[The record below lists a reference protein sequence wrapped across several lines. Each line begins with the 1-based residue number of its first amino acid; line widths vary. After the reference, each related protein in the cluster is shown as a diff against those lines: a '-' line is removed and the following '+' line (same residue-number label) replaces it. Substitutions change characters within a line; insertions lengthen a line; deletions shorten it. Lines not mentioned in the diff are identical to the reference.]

1 MHLKLWK
8 KFKKICRKYKTLKFQ
23 VPILCTCT
31 CSPNI
36 LGIKITQYT
45 VLITLTGLAIFITF
59 ILLFY
64 TMAFCFMV
72 VLGGSTFCA
81 VAALFL
87 MNRLKTSFS
96 EKKLKQ
102 LQRWCVCR
110 QQSGFQG
117 RPNKPTDT
125 CYSFWVGATLKVIIP
140 CYQMRIHNIC
150 VFYML
155 IGWGNTLIELILVCF
170 WLKDTY
176 HLINSEFNRG
186 FLMETQGSITGGFS
200 KWPDHTPGK
209 CFTCMS

>member
-1 MHLKLWK
+1 MITIPILGKIFLTLQKMGFICQLKKFLYQKELYNYHICFMHLKLWK

-36 LGIKITQYT
+36 LGIKITQFT

-125 CYSFWVGATLKVIIP
+125 CYSFWVGATLKVIIL
-140 CYQMRIHNIC
+140 CYQMRIH
-150 VFYML
+150 F
-155 IGWGNTLIELILVCF
+155 
-170 WLKDTY
+170 
-176 HLINSEFNRG
+176 
-186 FLMETQGSITGGFS
+186 
-200 KWPDHTPGK
+200 
-209 CFTCMS
+209 